1 MENTIL
7 IMLIV
12 IALLVCA
19 IAGLIIKISGQ
30 AQKIKTMEATNK
42 TLYKSYVGEIDKR
55 EKAEGIAER
64 YEQKV
69 GKLSTVITQQ
79 NKVIDRLEQYNRK
92 LKNANKDLAGV
103 VLKRTTKAIV
113 KKPTTADYK
122 KQIIK
127 DYKAGADVHDIATKY
142 CLKSNTV
149 FKAIQR
155 WKAK

>member
-12 IALLVCA
+12 IALLICA

-30 AQKIKTMEATNK
+30 AQKIKTAEATNK
-42 TLYKSYVGEIDKR
+42 TLYKNYQREVEKR
-55 EKAEGIAER
+55 EKAEGIAEIL
-64 YEQKV
+64 EKKV
-69 GKLSTVITQQ
+69 GKLSAIITQQ
-79 NKVIDRLEQYNRK
+79 NKVIDRLK
-92 LKNANKDLAGV
+92 LK
-103 VLKRTTKAIV
+103 RITKALV
-113 KKPTTADYK
+113 RKPTTTDYK

-127 DYKAGADVHDIATKY
+127 EYKAGADVHDIATKY

-155 WKAK
+155 WKAKGDI